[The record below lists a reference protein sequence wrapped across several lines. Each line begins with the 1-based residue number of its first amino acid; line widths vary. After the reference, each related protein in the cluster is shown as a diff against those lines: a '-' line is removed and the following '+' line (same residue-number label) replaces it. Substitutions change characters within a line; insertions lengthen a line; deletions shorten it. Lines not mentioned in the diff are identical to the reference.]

1 MKLILLGILKG
12 IGIVLLALLLLLLL
26 CVLAVLLSPLRYRLM
41 GEKQEELSGSF
52 AVSWLW
58 GAVKGSGTY
67 AQTGG
72 MQLHLRLL
80 WFDLIGGKPKEKK
93 KKKQKKERKQE
104 ETVRKPDLQAAEK
117 QEAAKPT
124 EEAEQTAKAETAG
137 SEKPVE
143 KAEMEPIEK
152 TETAESKEPKKQA
165 DRPKQRMAEKQPKTM
180 RRVQLSQIQEKPPL
194 EEAEPFLE
202 EEGFFTGETAET
214 EKKREI
220 PPAVRELWQT
230 PEKKAI
236 LQAFGQ
242 MLKRLM
248 QHILPGDFFLKGTFG
263 TGDPAATGYLLAAA
277 GLLKARFGEDIQI
290 KGEFTKAA
298 AEDICLRLKGRIR
311 LGSLLWIVLAFLCK
325 KPVRQAIR
333 QWIRFLKQK
342 DDSAE
347 KNDA

>member
-26 CVLAVLLSPLRYRLM
+26 CVLVVLLSPLRYRLM

-67 AQTGG
+67 AETGG
-72 MQLHLRLL
+72 MQLHLRVL
-80 WFDLIGGKPKEKK
+80 WFDLIGGSPKEKK
-93 KKKQKKERKQE
+93 KKKPKKGKNQE
-104 ETVRKPDLQAAEK
+104 KAVRKPDLQAAEK
-117 QEAAKPT
+117 QDPAKPT
-124 EEAEQTAKAETAG
+124 EEAEQKTKTKAAEPEKPMIKTEPTVKAE
-137 SEKPVE
+137 PD
-143 KAEMEPIEK
+143 
-152 TETAESKEPKKQA
+152 ETQKQE

-180 RRVQLSQIQEKPPL
+180 RRVPLSQIQEKPPE

-202 EEGFFTGETAET
+202 EEDFFTGETAEA
-214 EKKREI
+214 EKKREL

-248 QHILPGDFFLKGTFG
+248 RHILPGDFFLKGTFG

-277 GLLKARFGEDIQI
+277 GILKARFGEHIQI

-333 QWIRFLKQK
+333 QWVRFLKQK